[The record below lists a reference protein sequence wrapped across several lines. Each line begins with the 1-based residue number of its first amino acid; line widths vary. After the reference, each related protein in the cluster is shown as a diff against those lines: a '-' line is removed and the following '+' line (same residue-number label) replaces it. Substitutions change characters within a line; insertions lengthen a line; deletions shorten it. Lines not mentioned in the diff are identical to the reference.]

1 MDASM
6 SLLKFF
12 PEWVYWIVISAL
24 LAFMGVQQL
33 RIGDLKVDVA
43 GLETKAATELS
54 LRLNAA
60 LVHTKAM
67 KDLGAQHAQ
76 TQQTKE
82 DTYNA
87 ELSKLQA
94 RNTVAAANTQRLQSK
109 LAAYTASGRRAGET
123 DTAAIERFQS
133 RLQVVGG
140 LLEEGIGL
148 LEEGRFVIE
157 GRDLEVKNLL
167 DQIHLDRATCNPAT
181 KSESGP

>member
-6 SLLKFF
+6 NINLI
-12 PEWVYWIVISAL
+12 PNWVYWIIIGCMAAL
-24 LAFMGVQQL
+24 MGVQQL

-43 GLETKAATELS
+43 SLETKAATELS

-82 DTYNA
+82 DKYND
-87 ELSKLQA
+87 ELSKLKD
-94 RNTVAAANTQRLQSK
+94 RNTVAAADTKRLQSK

-123 DTAAIERFQS
+123 DAAAIERFQS